1 MLRQASAAGRYYP
14 ASKEKIRSVIT
25 PMEVKGIAKERYLG
39 AVMPHA
45 GYPYSGG
52 VAMAVGSRLDLPEIA
67 IILGPSHT
75 GIGAEYAIM
84 ASGIWQTPMGEV
96 EIDSPLAHSIM
107 KYCRHIKADPSAHQY
122 EHSIEVQIPILQ
134 YFKPD
139 IKIVPIT
146 VSFGKSETLADIGYG
161 IASALRET
169 GREAIIIA
177 SSDMT
182 HYESQSD
189 AHLKDSLALDAI
201 IKLDAA
207 EMLERIQANH
217 ITMCGYAP
225 VAAMLT
231 AVKELG
237 AKRARVVAYQ
247 TSGDITHHLDQV
259 VGYAGLVIEQTEE
272 SAQVALARAAVEA
285 FVKEKKVITPS
296 VELAA
301 ELSGEAGV
309 FVSLKKLGELRG
321 CIGTFEAHFDNIAD
335 EIVSNAVSSAA
346 RDPRFEPVAEWELP
360 LLSYSVDVL
369 TPPQPVEDTNSLDA
383 KKYGVIVESGHLR
396 GLLLP
401 DLEGVDTPSEQISI
415 CRQKAGITADA
426 PVKLYRFEV
435 KRYH

>member
-52 VAMAVGSRLDLPEIA
+52 VAMAVASRLDLPETA

-122 EHSIEVQIPILQ
+122 EHSVEVQIPILQ

-169 GREAIIIA
+169 RREAIIIA

-182 HYESQSD
+182 HYESQAD

-272 SAQVALARAAVEA
+272 SAQVTLARAAVEA
-285 FVKEKKVITPS
+285 FVKEKKVITPL